1 MKEAARL
8 AHSLMQASDTNDYT
22 RAIVET
28 FTTPEGKNVLRM
40 FPVDGSEILHDDT
53 GDIVVCWNA
62 LSTRQQRLLIDG
74 DVPFI
79 RLPEGD
85 GCSRPASVLLEMV
98 DDEAPGPRF
107 YCHGCALAH
116 LVEVTS

>member
-1 MKEAARL
+1 MSDD
-8 AHSLMQASDTNDYT
+8 HSLMQATDANDYT

-40 FPVDGSEILHDDT
+40 FPVDGSEILHADT
-53 GDIVVCWNA
+53 GDTVVCWNA
-62 LSTRQQRLLIDG
+62 LSTRQHRLLIDG
-74 DVPFI
+74 DVPFT

-85 GCSRPASVLLEMV
+85 GCDLPASVLLEMV

-107 YCHGCALAH
+107 YCYGCALAR

>member
-53 GDIVVCWNA
+53 GDTVVCWNA

-85 GCSRPASVLLEMV
+85 GCDRPASVLLEMV

-107 YCHGCALAH
+107 YCYGCALAH